1 MRLDILALNGVFD
14 TGLAVLQDTFATANA
29 LATGRGVAIAPFEV
43 RLVGVQEQV
52 RTAMGLSATTA
63 PAWVDADVDWVIVPA
78 LNVREPEGIFAML
91 KRSDVRDALTLI
103 RGWDDAG
110 VHLAGACVGTFL
122 LAEAGILAGHQ
133 ATTSWPL
140 APFFRQRY
148 PDVQLDDT
156 RMIVPSGRVVTAGV
170 MMAHLDLALWLVR
183 QASPDIAAMT
193 ARFMLIDE
201 RASQASYVIPDYLA
215 HADPLVARFERWAR
229 ENLASGFSLQDA
241 AHELCITPR
250 TLQRRTQAVLG
261 KTPLGFVHDLRVE
274 RARYLISIG
283 RRLEQVAA
291 AVGYAEPA
299 TLRTLMHRRLGRGLR
314 DLRSKVVPGS

>member
-1 MRLDILALNGVFD
+1 
-14 TGLAVLQDTFATANA
+14 
-29 LATGRGVAIAPFEV
+29 
-43 RLVGVQEQV
+43 
-52 RTAMGLSATTA
+52 
-63 PAWVDADVDWVIVPA
+63 
-78 LNVREPEGIFAML
+78 ML
-91 KRSDVRDALTLI
+91 KRDDVRDALTLI

-122 LAEAGILAGHQ
+122 LAEAGILKGRQ

-140 APFFRQRY
+140 APLFRQRY

-156 RMIVPSGRVVTAGV
+156 RMIVHSGRVVTAGV

-183 QASPDIAAMT
+183 QASPDVAVMT

-201 RASQASYVIPDYLA
+201 RASQASYVIPDFLA
-215 HADPLVARFERWAR
+215 HADPLIARFERWAR

-241 AHELCITPR
+241 ANELCTTPR
-250 TLQRRTQAVLG
+250 TLQRRTEAVLG
-261 KTPLGFVHDLRVE
+261 KTPLGFVQDLRVE

-283 RRLEQVAA
+283 RGLEQVAT
-291 AVGYAEPA
+291 AVGYADPA
-299 TLRTLMHRRLGRGLR
+299 TLRTLMRRRLGRGLR